1 MAFESHDERDLSM
14 DIRAM
19 LAAIWAR
26 KVRIVLVT
34 VLFLAATY
42 AILLFVPKM
51 YESEAGIL
59 VAPRDNVYTRATGDT
74 GPSATESTADSAI
87 SSQIELIKSRDT
99 LQSVIESEGLR
110 DIKEFT
116 DPGTSIVGMI
126 SSLLGRKPAAR
137 DIDETILANLSER
150 LSVKRA
156 RDSLVI
162 GVGVRSEDP
171 SLAARLANA
180 IANAHVQ
187 RRAALSLSDT
197 AEASVWLERQIETL
211 RTKVADAEAKV
222 AAFKVD
228 NDLLTSGSSNSSV
241 VDQQIS
247 SVASQI
253 SAAQERMNTA
263 LSRATLIDGLLKD
276 GQPVEGV
283 ADIRDSATIQQLT
296 QQKAQ
301 LQGEKAQKLATLL
314 PNHPDVQAIVA
325 QIAEIDKQIGI
336 EGQRAAAALKSEA
349 KIESGLIASL
359 QSELDRLKSSAGT
372 ATRQT
377 VTLDGL
383 QREAKAQRD
392 LLENYL
398 IRYRDAASRT
408 DINASLPDV
417 RVVTLAAASVSP
429 ASPKTTFILAAVG
442 IVSVVLQVGMILFS
456 ELMSGR
462 ALVVR
467 RPEKLEPAQEP
478 QQPLA
483 SIEPDVVAVPQTV
496 TEDQFIVSP
505 AADIAEI
512 DEVAEMPPEPAP
524 AEDAANDDEE
534 EAVEPMVQVQVQE
547 PARPSLSELTKLSA
561 DIGLGRARVVVL
573 AAVGS
578 QAECAAVA
586 ESLTGDALRRGL
598 SVARVDAASG
608 VSSDEPGLTDL
619 AADLAS
625 FGDVVQK
632 SVREGLSEVPW
643 GQLPSINRRSM
654 KPVTLVEA
662 LTDIYE
668 VVLVST
674 GRVGVASSLPV
685 FAGLDC
691 RLVLVTNQDIDA
703 ETLEAAELDA
713 ESLGY
718 HPVQV
723 VPVPARRA
731 A

>member
-34 VLFLAATY
+34 VLLLAATY

-110 DIKEFT
+110 DVKEFT

-171 SLAARLANA
+171 NLAARLANA

-197 AEASVWLERQIETL
+197 AEASVWLEQQIETL

-283 ADIRDSATIQQLT
+283 ADVRDSATIQQLT

-462 ALVVR
+462 ALVIR
-467 RPEKLEPAQEP
+467 RPEKLEPAEDLP
-478 QQPLA
+478 QPLA
-483 SIEPDVVAVPQTV
+483 SIEPEVVAVPQTV

-512 DEVAEMPPEPAP
+512 DEVAEMPPEPGP
-524 AEDAANDDEE
+524 AEEEAANDDEE
-534 EAVEPMVQVQVQE
+534 EVAEPVVQVQE

>member
-110 DIKEFT
+110 DVKEFT

-197 AEASVWLERQIETL
+197 AEASVWLEQQIETL

-359 QSELDRLKSSAGT
+359 QFELDRLKSSAGT

-462 ALVVR
+462 ALVIR
-467 RPEKLEPAQEP
+467 RPEKLEPAQES
-478 QQPLA
+478 QHA

-534 EAVEPMVQVQVQE
+534 EAVEPVVQVQE

>member
-197 AEASVWLERQIETL
+197 AEASVWLEQQIETL

-478 QQPLA
+478 KHV

-496 TEDQFIVSP
+496 TEDQFVVSP

-534 EAVEPMVQVQVQE
+534 EAVEPVVQVQE

>member
-110 DIKEFT
+110 DVKEFT

-197 AEASVWLERQIETL
+197 AEASVWLEQQIETL

-478 QQPLA
+478 KHV

-496 TEDQFIVSP
+496 TEDQFVVSP

-534 EAVEPMVQVQVQE
+534 EAVEPVVQVQE